1 MPVPSK
7 VVAFAWKVLLNRIPT
22 KVNLRV
28 RNILPLDGSE
38 MCVLCNRRE
47 ETCVHLFIHCDFAN
61 SVWRRVMMWVDYDFI
76 TPPSP
81 FVHWECWGTN
91 FGNKAIKRGR
101 RIIWLATLW
110 ILWKAR
116 NDKIFNGQIHEVDD
130 VVEEVKVLSWRW
142 LLSRTSTPVCLYY
155 EWCWDP
161 ILCLRRKARR

>member
-61 SVWRRVMMWVDYDFI
+61 SVWRRVMTWVDYDFI
-76 TPPSP
+76 TPP
-81 FVHWECWGTN
+81 
-91 FGNKAIKRGR
+91 I
-101 RIIWLATLW
+101 
-110 ILWKAR
+110 
-116 NDKIFNGQIHEVDD
+116 
-130 VVEEVKVLSWRW
+130 
-142 LLSRTSTPVCLYY
+142 PVCSLGV
-155 EWCWDP
+155 
-161 ILCLRRKARR
+161 LGN